1 MKQLTKFLLELG
13 PLVTFFLVNAYYG
26 IFPATAIFMVAITIS
41 LVASWVLF
49 KKIAAM
55 PLVTAVF
62 VIVFGGLTL
71 YLQDET
77 FIKVKPTIVNCMF
90 AGILFSGLYF
100 GRLFL
105 KIVFEEAFQLSDEG
119 WKKLTI
125 RWGGFF
131 LFLALLNEVVWR
143 GADFYYIP
151 QGELTA
157 AALEQAKKTA
167 TDLWVNFKVFGI
179 MPLTMVFAMTQL
191 GLITKYSTESE
202 KSDNA
207 EAKPQ

>member
-13 PLVTFFLVNAYYG
+13 PLVTFFLVNAYFG
-26 IFPATAIFMVAITIS
+26 IFPATAVFMVAITIS
-41 LVASWVLF
+41 LVASWALF

-62 VIVFGGLTL
+62 VLVFGGLTL

-77 FIKVKPTIVNCMF
+77 FIKVKPTIVNFMF

-105 KIVFEEAFQLSDEG
+105 KMVFEEAFQLTDEG
-119 WKKLTI
+119 WKILTI

-131 LFLALLNEVVWR
+131 IFLALLNEVIWR
-143 GADFYYIP
+143 GADWYYIP
-151 QGELTA
+151 SGELTA

-179 MPLTMVFAMTQL
+179 MPLTMVFAMSQI

-202 KSDNA
+202 NSENA
-207 EAKPQ
+207 EVKTN

>member
-26 IFPATAIFMVAITIS
+26 IFPATAVFMVAITIS
-41 LVASWVLF
+41 LIASWILF

-62 VIVFGGLTL
+62 VIIFGGLTL
-71 YLQDET
+71 YLQDEL
-77 FIKVKPTIVNCMF
+77 FIKVKPTIVNFIF

-105 KIVFEEAFQLSDEG
+105 KIVFEEAFHLTDEG
-119 WKKLTI
+119 WRKLTI

-131 LFLALLNEVVWR
+131 IFLALLNEVVWR
-143 GADFYYIP
+143 GADWYYIP
-151 QGELTA
+151 QGELA
-157 AALEQAKKTA
+157 EAALTQAKKA
-167 TDLWVNFKVFGI
+167 ANDLWVNFKVFGI
-179 MPLTMVFAMTQL
+179 MPITMIFAMTQI
-191 GLITKYSTESE
+191 GLITKYSTDPENSE
-202 KSDNA
+202 NA
-207 EAKPQ
+207 EAKTN